1 MKRNSL
7 ILLMLLVLGIQTAMA
22 KDEFGE
28 VVSHIESH
36 YHVHR
41 NSSFLMGF
49 AGLVVRVSH
58 VGGVK
63 AMKTAIFEDR
73 QFTNSGSDTEFDEVM
88 RKALNSGWRPVVR
101 TYSRH
106 SGEHTYIY
114 AKSDGRD
121 LKILLATLEP
131 SEAVVMQLK
140 VDPGKLEAFINEHS
154 SPGRHHRRMKHQDQD
169 DDGDESARAMPAP
182 PMNDEAVCMFF
193 GE

>member
-7 ILLMLLVLGIQTAMA
+7 ILLVILALGVQTAMA
-22 KDEFGE
+22 LTKDEFSE

-41 NSSFLMGF
+41 NFSFLMGF
-49 AGLVVRVSH
+49 TGLAVKVSH

-63 AMKTAIFEDR
+63 AMKMAIFED
-73 QFTNSGSDTEFDEVM
+73 QKFLNSGSDTEFDALM
-88 RKALNSGWRPVVR
+88 RKALNSGWRPVVH
-101 TYSRH
+101 TYSRR

-140 VDPGKLEAFINEHS
+140 VDPEKLEAFINEHS
-154 SPGRHHRRMKHQDQD
+154 SPGRHHERMKHKDKD
-169 DDGDESARAMPAP
+169 ADEDESAQAVPQPYSRAEETARP
-182 PMNDEAVCMFF
+182 
-193 GE
+193 